1 MKILNKT
8 KREFSNSYFDKENE
22 TKFKIIK
29 RDMPLAKLQDYVGG
43 RIEMIPTD
51 HGLTDYI
58 NGNAI
63 LLLKPSLHK
72 NIDQF
77 VSKTASYVTNE
88 YGGMMFFNK
97 VNELANNININ

>member
-1 MKILNKT
+1 MKNTITQTNFTDEMMNHSYIACYKYDLNDD
-8 KREFSNSYFDKENE
+8 F
-22 TKFKIIK
+22 
-29 RDMPLAKLQDYVGG
+29 M
-43 RIEMIPTD
+43 
-51 HGLTDYI
+51 LTDYI